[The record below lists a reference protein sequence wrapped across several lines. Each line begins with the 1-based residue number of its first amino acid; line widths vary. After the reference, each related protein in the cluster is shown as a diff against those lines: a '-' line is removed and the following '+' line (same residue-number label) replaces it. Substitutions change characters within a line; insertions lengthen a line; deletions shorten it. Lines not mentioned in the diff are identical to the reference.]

1 MDGQHPNERYRNQVK
16 PALKSKID
24 ELNMLGYGDI
34 EEQQVWNYLV
44 NKKWKKTEVEF
55 RLFEVVAD
63 IMSIN
68 PGEFMNYTTV
78 EAFRQVGLSPQDEDE
93 WRELLK

>member
-1 MDGQHPNERYRNQVK
+1 MEGQHPNEQYRNQVK

-34 EEQQVWNYLV
+34 TEQQLWNYLV
-44 NKKWKKTEVEF
+44 NKKWKKETSEF

-68 PGEFMNYTTV
+68 PGAFMNYATM
-78 EAFRQVGLSPQDEDE
+78 EAFKQGSLPLDDEE
-93 WRELLK
+93 ARKELLK